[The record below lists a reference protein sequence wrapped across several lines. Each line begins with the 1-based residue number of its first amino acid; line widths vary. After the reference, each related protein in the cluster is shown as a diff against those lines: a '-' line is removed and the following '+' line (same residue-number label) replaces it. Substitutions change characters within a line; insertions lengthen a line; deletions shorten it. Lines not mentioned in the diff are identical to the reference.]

1 MTDLNGASALV
12 LGATGGIGMALS
24 TELHERGATL
34 TLVGRDQSR
43 LDAIQLPGAR
53 HVADLR
59 NPTACDHAMQAAIA
73 HAGTLDIV
81 INAVGVV
88 AFGPISELS
97 IDAMEELFLTNTF
110 IPIMVAK
117 AALDRMTE
125 AGVIV
130 NISGVIAEQNLPGMA
145 AYGASKAATRSFD
158 EAFAREAR
166 RTKIRVLDARPP
178 HTETGLA
185 GRPIEGDSPKMP
197 PGLAPEHV
205 AATICDAIEQGDTD
219 LPASSF

>member
-12 LGATGGIGMALS
+12 LGATGGLGMALS

-59 NPTACDHAMQAAIA
+59 NPTACDHAMQAAIT
-73 HAGTLDIV
+73 HAGKLDIV

-97 IDAMEELFLTNTF
+97 STQWKNFSS
-110 IPIMVAK
+110 P
-117 AALDRMTE
+117 
-125 AGVIV
+125 
-130 NISGVIAEQNLPGMA
+130 
-145 AYGASKAATRSFD
+145 TRSSPSWSPRPLST
-158 EAFAREAR
+158 EWPKRE
-166 RTKIRVLDARPP
+166 
-178 HTETGLA
+178 
-185 GRPIEGDSPKMP
+185 
-197 PGLAPEHV
+197 
-205 AATICDAIEQGDTD
+205 
-219 LPASSF
+219 SS

>member
-1 MTDLNGASALV
+1 MTELNGASALV
-12 LGATGGIGMALS
+12 LGATGGLGMAVS

-34 TLVGRDQSR
+34 TMVGRDQHR

-59 NPTACDHAMQAAIA
+59 HPMAGDQAMQAAITY
-73 HAGTLDIV
+73 AGRLDIV

-88 AFGPISELS
+88 AFGPIAELS

-117 AALDRMTE
+117 AAFGRMTDS
-125 AGVIV
+125 GVIV
-130 NISGVIAEQNLPGMA
+130 NISGIIAEQNLPGMA

-158 EAFAREAR
+158 QAFAREAR
-166 RTKIRVLDARPP
+166 RSNIRVLDARPP

-185 GRPIEGDSPKMP
+185 DRPIDGDAPKMP
-197 PGLAPEHV
+197 PGLSPMDV
-205 AATICDAIEQGDTD
+205 AVTICDAIEQGDTD